1 MITQEYPLH
10 LKSRDVIFV
19 EGTRHVVHSAVLY
32 NSGTRPTVTRNIVS
46 VETTTG
52 CSLMLPVNH
61 TVEVHR

>member
-10 LKSRDVIFV
+10 LKPRDVIFV
-19 EGTRHVVHSAVLY
+19 EGKRHVVHSATSY
-32 NSGTRPTVTRNIVS
+32 KARDRFDSWGNSVS

-52 CSLMLPVNH
+52 CSLMLPISH